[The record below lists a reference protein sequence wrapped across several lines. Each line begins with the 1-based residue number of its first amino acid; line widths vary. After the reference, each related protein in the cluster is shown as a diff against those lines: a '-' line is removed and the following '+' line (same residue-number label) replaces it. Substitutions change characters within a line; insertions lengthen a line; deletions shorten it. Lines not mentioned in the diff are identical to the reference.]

1 MVSVQTI
8 QSNEIKRN
16 LLHFLIDDNHC
27 GTGISRDPPEFALSR
42 FSRFPPFLYF
52 EKYFYSLNMEDT
64 VKVVE
69 ITDENFE
76 SQLPDIQKTVSES
89 IFVAFDLEFS
99 GLELK
104 SFHKS
109 ITVDTVCADFYFRY
123 IQFETRYAKMK
134 QR

>member
-8 QSNEIKRN
+8 QSNERKRN

-27 GTGISRDPPEFALSR
+27 GTGISRDPPKFALSR
-42 FSRFPPFLYF
+42 FLASLPFLYSG
-52 EKYFYSLNMEDT
+52 KYFYSLNMEDT

-76 SQLPDIQKTVSES
+76 SQFPDIQKTVSES

-123 IQFETRYAKMK
+123 I
-134 QR
+134 